1 MYDDYRIVTIYKI
14 MTRKKSQYIIMKN
27 IHTLMQYNKNYH
39 IRNKYKKKA
48 IQQHTSLFTLRQK
61 KQLT

>member
-1 MYDDYRIVTIYKI
+1 
-14 MTRKKSQYIIMKN
+14 MKN

-48 IQQHTSLFTLRQK
+48 IQQHTSLFTLVTTK
-61 KQLT
+61 KKLT

>member
-1 MYDDYRIVTIYKI
+1 
-14 MTRKKSQYIIMKN
+14 MKN

-48 IQQHTSLFTLRQK
+48 IQQHTSHFTLRQK
-61 KQLT
+61 KRLTCYQHSDIL